1 MATRPLLGWVLF
13 QVFRPSLCQICF
25 TQLMRVLGLR
35 LLFWTS
41 LASPN
46 CSLLEISL
54 MMGLHFWVLS
64 VDRKLVFFSF
74 YLPFPFQMG
83 ISSLIKFGRFHHFHS
98 NQTCVCAQNSSQ
110 KMHSWTTFTALAR
123 VNQYVPSKM
132 DGMST

>member
-1 MATRPLLGWVLF
+1 MAGRPLLGWVLF

-25 TQLMRVLGLR
+25 TQLVRVLGLR

-46 CSLLEISL
+46 CCLLQISL
-54 MMGLHFWVLS
+54 MGLHFWVLS
-64 VDRKLVFFSF
+64 VDRTLVFFSF

-83 ISSLIKFGRFHHFHS
+83 ISSLIKFGRSHHFQS

-110 KMHSWTTFTALAR
+110 KMHTWTTLTTLAR
-123 VNQYVPSKM
+123 VNRLVPSNM
-132 DGMST
+132 DGM